1 MLHFTKILVFNDTLF
16 PVLYQCALEQDLEMF
31 EAGDQ
36 TEVGERGLTLRY
48 YTNPKLTLRRQ
59 ADSFVVVVRRHD

>member
-1 MLHFTKILVFNDTLF
+1 MLLFNRVAVVDDLLF

-48 YTNPKLTLRRQ
+48 INSELHPRQLT
-59 ADSFVVVVRRHD
+59 DSFLVVVRRRA